1 MEPGTWRGLF
11 TLFMFLAFLGTFLW
25 AWSSRRK
32 QDFDETAN
40 LPLEHDEFVSV
51 GGMPAGKVPPENERQ
66 ATAPS
71 RAGLQGEKQS

>member
-1 MEPGTWRGLF
+1 MEAGTLRGLF

-32 QDFDETAN
+32 NDFDSAAN

-51 GGMPAGKVPPENERQ
+51 DGLPTGIVPPDNNGQEKAR
-66 ATAPS
+66 
-71 RAGLQGEKQS
+71 QGEDE